1 MKYTAEDLKFVK
13 VRDVAEVD
21 QIGFV
26 DLPDAYA
33 NNSVPTV
40 VGDDDLVYNNIA
52 DPNAS
57 MPFPKDIFDVHQQN
71 KTVHDYTPPTEE
83 NKSE

>member
-1 MKYTAEDLKFVK
+1 MVYKDKDLAYNK
-13 VRDVAEVD
+13 VRDVNEVD

-40 VGDDDLVYNNIA
+40 VGDDNMVYNNIA
-52 DPNAS
+52 DPAAA

-71 KTVHDYTPPTEE
+71 KTVHDYVAPTENNNE
-83 NKSE
+83 